1 MLDNLFQCFTFP
13 LTQHRDSSQINPLL
27 TRGSHREVSAAVSSV
42 FVCQY
47 DNGNFNG
54 DITNL
59 FLSPRIDR
67 IRSTEKQS

>member
-1 MLDNLFQCFTFP
+1 MTRFV
-13 LTQHRDSSQINPLL
+13 TQLQPL

-42 FVCQY
+42 LVCQY